1 MATVKRYSVFCQKC
15 NQKFPVFAALH
26 HSIDADQWLKD
37 KATNHDCKAFAEQ
50 LAKERSPRPI
60 NPIKA
65 SKKS

>member
-1 MATVKRYSVFCQKC
+1 MATVKRFSIFCSKC

-26 HSIDADQWLKD
+26 HSINVDAWVKE
-37 KATNHDCKAFAEQ
+37 KASNHDCKAFAEQ
-50 LAKERSPRPI
+50 LVKERAARPI